1 MDLRG
6 QITISLM
13 PSVAAACG
21 METREQ
27 SQSVVEM
34 RGGNFV
40 LMINEAGVIIIS
52 KLQNEL

>member
-27 SQSVVEM
+27 SQSVVKM

-52 KLQNEL
+52 KLQNE